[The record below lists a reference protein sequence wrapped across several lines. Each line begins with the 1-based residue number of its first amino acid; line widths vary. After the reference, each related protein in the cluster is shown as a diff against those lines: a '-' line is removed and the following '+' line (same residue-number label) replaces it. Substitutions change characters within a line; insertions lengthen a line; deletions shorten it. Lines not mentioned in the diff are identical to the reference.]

1 MSISTFSLNS
11 RELPKEYVGAR
22 AKKQV
27 GNNNPTRFLLARLL
41 GTLTQ
46 GTPVKLRIHLQWGW
60 GKIWQHNMNN
70 FGKIGTIGE
79 VLETIRYL

>member
-11 RELPKEYVGAR
+11 WELPKEYAGAR
-22 AKKQV
+22 VKKQV
-27 GNNNPTRFLLARLL
+27 GNNNPTRFLLACPLH
-41 GTLTQ
+41 TLAQ
-46 GTPVKLRIHLQWGW
+46 GTPVKLRIHLQLGW